1 MDRFDDQRAWFCER
15 VNENSGGLYWL
26 AKSILHNDEDVK
38 DAVQEAVL
46 TAYEK
51 LGSLRDEG
59 SFKPWIMRILA
70 NTAYSMIRRRKPE
83 TDIDMLAED
92 LPAPSAGDSEE
103 SMALWQAVSGLGEG
117 LRAVTVLFYY
127 EDMPIREISRA
138 LGITEGTVKAR
149 LSRARAKLRIAMSE
163 QEGAL

>member
-1 MDRFDDQRAWFCER
+1 MNRFDDQRAWFCER

-70 NTAYSMIRRRKPE
+70 NTAYSMIRRSQAKHGHRQLGGG
-83 TDIDMLAED
+83 TAR
-92 LPAPSAGDSEE
+92 PSE
-103 SMALWQAVSGLGEG
+103 
-117 LRAVTVLFYY
+117 
-127 EDMPIREISRA
+127 
-138 LGITEGTVKAR
+138 
-149 LSRARAKLRIAMSE
+149 
-163 QEGAL
+163 